1 MKLYLVRLLTF
12 VLAVCSLCA
21 CTPMSVLETPD
32 DATLNVVMLSTAQLA
47 AMPKAPTRIRAG
59 DTLRIVRDAQDSA
72 SLDLRN
78 LVEDSQ
84 TQIYVVRPDGTFSF
98 RYAGTVEAAGKTP
111 EELAALLRSKLDAYY
126 REPGVTVNIVSSP
139 TSKVV
144 IGGAVRNPLTIDL
157 NAVANLEQ
165 AMFAAGGL
173 AVSADPSRVALL
185 RLDDKDRYQVYY
197 VNFSNALQQVG
208 DGRTSIALQRG
219 DIVFVPKSTAGGK
232 ADGVDLYFNQLLP
245 FSRSV
250 GVGLNGNVN
259 LNH

>member
-72 SLDLRN
+72 SMDLRN